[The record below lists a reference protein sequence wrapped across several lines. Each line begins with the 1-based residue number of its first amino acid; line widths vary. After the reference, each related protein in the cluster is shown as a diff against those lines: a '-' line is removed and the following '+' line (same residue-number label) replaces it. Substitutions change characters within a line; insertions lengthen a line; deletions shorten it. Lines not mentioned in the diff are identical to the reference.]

1 MDNRLPANKA
11 CRLLERSALLKAILA
26 NWQAR
31 DAYKGSGANT
41 AIGWEQRSEEAF
53 GGPFRPIGKRTS
65 LDPGNGLIDAS
76 SVPATAEDDLL
87 RAAEFGIYQS
97 V

>member
-1 MDNRLPANKA
+1 M
-11 CRLLERSALLKAILA
+11 LA
-26 NWQAR
+26 DWQAR
-31 DAYKGSGANT
+31 NVYEGGAADS